1 MSIPGYSVKNRVTMT
16 MFYLGV
22 IAFGIFSFMR
32 LQLDL
37 YPDMDIPY
45 ILVMTTY
52 IGASPA
58 DIETLVSRPI
68 EENAVSVTGVKNVTS
83 TSKENVGIVVLE
95 FDWGYDMDQAE
106 IDTRNN
112 LDLVRDKLPDD
123 ADEPIVIAM
132 DPSMSPIVM
141 INLQGDMS
149 SSEIRQVAE
158 DRIQPML
165 ERIDGIA
172 SVEVGGG
179 EARQI
184 HVRLDPKKLEAYKIS
199 PLSIVQMIGAEN
211 AQAVG
216 GYIEDSG
223 MDLNIQSQGKFTNVE
238 EMGEILL
245 GAGQNNSGAIIPIRL
260 KDVAEIED
268 TIEESRRYLE
278 ANERS
283 SVMLIISKQ
292 SGANTVDAA
301 KGVLDAL
308 PKVIKSVPGLSST
321 VVNDQSEF
329 IISSIGNLKET
340 CVLAVIIVFFVLLM
354 FFKSI
359 TTSLIV
365 ATAIP
370 ISLMATFGFMS

>member
-83 TSKENVGIVVLE
+83 TSKENVSIVELE

-149 SSEIRQVAE
+149 SSEIRQVAK

-260 KDVAEIED
+260 K
-268 TIEESRRYLE
+268 
-278 ANERS
+278 ER
-283 SVMLIISKQ
+283 
-292 SGANTVDAA
+292 GRNRGHD
-301 KGVLDAL
+301 
-308 PKVIKSVPGLSST
+308 
-321 VVNDQSEF
+321 
-329 IISSIGNLKET
+329 
-340 CVLAVIIVFFVLLM
+340 
-354 FFKSI
+354 
-359 TTSLIV
+359 
-365 ATAIP
+365 
-370 ISLMATFGFMS
+370 

>member
-179 EARQI
+179 EAV
-184 HVRLDPKKLEAYKIS
+184 VRRGGSGRHRRWRRVAQEAAGAAG
-199 PLSIVQMIGAEN
+199 VEAAGAE
-211 AQAVG
+211 AA
-216 GYIEDSG
+216 
-223 MDLNIQSQGKFTNVE
+223 
-238 EMGEILL
+238 
-245 GAGQNNSGAIIPIRL
+245 GAGVSCLAPQAARLRAITPVRTRASNFFFIF
-260 KDVAEIED
+260 
-268 TIEESRRYLE
+268 TIS
-278 ANERS
+278 
-283 SVMLIISKQ
+283 
-292 SGANTVDAA
+292 
-301 KGVLDAL
+301 
-308 PKVIKSVPGLSST
+308 
-321 VVNDQSEF
+321 
-329 IISSIGNLKET
+329 
-340 CVLAVIIVFFVLLM
+340 FVLIRQTQGAHPAAFLSAADTTLRICPCA
-354 FFKSI
+354 FTLYNFKALKSMVRI
-359 TTSLIV
+359 DKRSEKL
-365 ATAIP
+365 
-370 ISLMATFGFMS
+370 